1 MDYALEQN
9 RASWR
14 SVLATLLWVIV
25 AVGGLSLIMALQPIL
40 FAVGKATISGEATSV
55 VMDKY
60 RIVSARNLGLVA
72 YGMVWLA
79 GIIGLHSY
87 YVNAKSVRQLFYR
100 FGAVALGELA
110 VWGIGYAAQVL
121 TMR

>member
-1 MDYALEQN
+1 
-9 RASWR
+9 
-14 SVLATLLWVIV
+14 
-25 AVGGLSLIMALQPIL
+25 MALQPIL